1 MRIVVAG
8 EAVIDFT
15 SAGDLAFQ
23 GHFGGA
29 PLNASLAAARLGQP
43 TGLVTQLSTDMF
55 GRRLMDYLQA
65 NGIDTRFV
73 CFDDAPTT
81 LAFAEKVGTSN
92 RYAFYTKGSADS
104 RYAPDTLPDLPDS
117 VAFIQF
123 GSIALLNEPAA
134 GSILSLVRRNKE
146 RKVVVLD
153 PNVRPS
159 LIADPAAYRRDFA
172 EWCGLADLLKI
183 SDEDAAFLDP
193 QGSPDHF
200 TARWL
205 ASGVKAVVITAG
217 GDGATLYRAGAI
229 PVAIPAP
236 AVTVVDTIGAGD
248 TFSAAL
254 MVALL
259 ERGVATADGLAHLDE
274 EAWRDSLV
282 FAAAA
287 AAINCTRP
295 GAQPPTRDEV
305 AAFLK
310 VLR

>member
-8 EAVIDFT
+8 EALIDFT

-55 GRRLMDYLQA
+55 GRRLLAYLHD

-81 LAFAEKVGTSN
+81 LAFAEKVGTTN

-104 RYAPDTLPDLPDS
+104 RYAPDPLPELPDS
-117 VAFIQF
+117 VSFIQF

-134 GSILSLVRRNKE
+134 GSILSLVRRNKD

-159 LIADPAAYRRDFA
+159 LIADADAYRKDFA
-172 EWCGLADLLKI
+172 GWCGLADLLKV
-183 SDEDAAFLDP
+183 SDEDALFLAP
-193 QGSPDHF
+193 QSTPADF
-200 TARWL
+200 AARWL
-205 ASGVKAVVITAG
+205 ASGIKAVVITAG
-217 GDGATLYRAGAI
+217 GEGATLYRADAAAI
-229 PVAIPAP
+229 AIPAP
-236 AVTVVDTIGAGD
+236 SVTVVDTIGAGD

-254 MVALL
+254 MVALQ
-259 ERGVATADGLAHLDE
+259 ERGVDAAGLARLAEGSWH
-274 EAWRDSLV
+274 DSLA

-305 AAFLK
+305 AAFLTA
-310 VLR
+310 RR